1 VGAIRQKIIR
11 AAKTQRK
18 NQRPAQAFR
27 LMRPGHT
34 GAQMK
39 ILGSGKWFALIVIWS
54 LLALPAA
61 DAGIKTNALD
71 KKINEI
77 ALLRVKIVDKID
89 QAIEMRKSMEQRLAE
104 LRVEIRTEQ
113 IRSDI
118 YSHPAALQ
126 NFRIRYNLK
135 HIQTLLAYINLLNQR
150 IEYFQTGNERLKF
163 LVDQINDDLAII
175 DILKDMEIKNLI
187 DRINQVLDEF
197 VSETQKK
204 TINAA
209 HIRILPMEYVW
220 EEVALKP
227 N

>member
-1 VGAIRQKIIR
+1 M
-11 AAKTQRK
+11 
-18 NQRPAQAFR
+18 N
-27 LMRPGHT
+27 LPG
-34 GAQMK
+34 
-39 ILGSGKWFALIVIWS
+39 LGKWLFIIVIWS
-54 LLALPAA
+54 LLVLPTAN
-61 DAGIKTNALD
+61 AGNKTNALD
-71 KKINEI
+71 NKINEI
-77 ALLRVKIVDKID
+77 SLLRVKIIDKID
-89 QAIEMRKSMEQRLAE
+89 QATEMRKSMEQRLAE

-118 YSHPAALQ
+118 YSQPAALQ
-126 NFRIRYNLK
+126 NLRIRYNLRL
-135 HIQTLLAYINLLNQR
+135 IQTLLAYINLLDQR
-150 IEYFQTGNERLKF
+150 IDYFQTGNERLKF

-187 DRINQVLDEF
+187 NRINQVLDEF
-197 VSETQKK
+197 VPEIQKK